1 MKLCKL
7 NVSFILFVISQDETN
22 DANIKKFRREEI
34 NKDVYL
40 KPYGKDGKRNIDL
53 GLALQ
58 VPCSD

>member
-40 KPYGKDGKRNIDL
+40 KPCGKDGKRNIDL
-53 GLALQ
+53 GLALR

>member
-1 MKLCKL
+1 M
-7 NVSFILFVISQDETN
+7 FHFFLFVISQDETN

-53 GLALQ
+53 GLALR

>member
-22 DANIKKFRREEI
+22 DANIKKFQREEI

-53 GLALQ
+53 GLALR

>member
-53 GLALQ
+53 G